1 MTTALATARSETQ
14 LLLLL
19 SRVLVHLHPEEAV
32 SEGADSGVTVLPVVK
47 HQAGPLSPLSP
58 PDVEIS
64 GHQPAG
70 CKKL

>member
-19 SRVLVHLHPEEAV
+19 SRVLVHLHPEETV
-32 SEGADSGVTVLPVVK
+32 SEGADSGVMLPVVK